1 MSIPT
6 ELRGLIEKRGASRT
20 VEGHITACAASRDNM
35 RFAFTTA
42 EGDVIVAHRSDL
54 TEPASWAT
62 YAVHDGAALA
72 LAPDTDPG
80 GFLTGGDDG
89 RLCRLDMHGEIEELG
104 KTRRWV
110 EHVVSHVDAKTAYIA
125 SASGKQVELRDG
137 RGETVL
143 KTLEHPSSV
152 TGIVFDAKGKRIAA
166 SHYNG
171 ASVWYTQPK
180 SESVRSLEWK
190 GSHTGI
196 AIHPASEALITS
208 MQDNDLHGWRL
219 SDGHNIRMSGYPT
232 KVKSM
237 SFSRTGKWLATSGA
251 DVVVLWPFFGGGPMG
266 KPPAELPG
274 MGGALCTRVAY
285 NPEQEILA
293 AGFADGS
300 VIMIEPE
307 SQRVLPVCLNGGSAI
322 SALSYSSDG
331 CLLGFGTEDG
341 LIGLV
346 DLSAG

>member
-1 MSIPT
+1 M
-6 ELRGLIEKRGASRT
+6 
-20 VEGHITACAASRDNM
+20 
-35 RFAFTTA
+35 
-42 EGDVIVAHRSDL
+42 
-54 TEPASWAT
+54 
-62 YAVHDGAALA
+62 
-72 LAPDTDPG
+72 
-80 GFLTGGDDG
+80 
-89 RLCRLDMHGEIEELG
+89 
-104 KTRRWV
+104 
-110 EHVVSHVDAKTAYIA
+110 
-125 SASGKQVELRDG
+125 
-137 RGETVL
+137 L

-180 SESVRSLEWK
+180 SESVRPLEWK

-196 AIHPASEALITS
+196 AIHPAGEALITS

-266 KPPAELPG
+266 KPPTELPG

-285 NPEQEILA
+285 NPEQDILA

-307 SQRVLPVCLNGGSAI
+307 SQRVLPVCLNGTSAI
-322 SALSYSSDG
+322 SALAYSPDG